1 MKKRIKNQQ
10 LVMEEEKE
18 VSPVWFAI
26 AVTMAVFFLFNV
38 LMAIIWVLLP
48 DDLCFP
54 PFSAHQAALRA
65 ARYHNRPQ
73 AYAYTAQSYYSL
85 RSVYVDGSRSR
96 QVTVFNGYVETDEDF
111 DAWAYWATDSE
122 ETLGNSAF
130 GRLQSQSQS
139 LRSGQTQGQF
149 QYYRQ
154 HDLHS
159 NAGTAVTGSAASS
172 TRGLG
177 YHRNERAQLP
187 SPASTLTGARG
198 HAARLALGIRPEYN
212 PEPRMEASPD
222 GAPPRYSQLPR
233 EVHCSLHPRVYPYP
247 QTPPPVRTWGHGS
260 AATIRPV
267 VENHRRETG
276 ASQDKVYVKPKAE
289 SIGESDSD

>member
-1 MKKRIKNQQ
+1 ILNSPK
-10 LVMEEEKE
+10 MEDDKKE

-26 AVTMAVFFLFNV
+26 AVVMAVLFLLNI
-38 LMAIIWVLLP
+38 LMAAIWVLLP

-54 PFSAHQAALRA
+54 PFSAHEAALRA
-65 ARYHNRPQ
+65 ARYRRPQ

-85 RSVYVDGSRSR
+85 RSVYVDGSRAR

-122 ETLGNSAF
+122 ETLGTSAF
-130 GRLQSQSQS
+130 PRLQSQSQS
-139 LRSGQTQGQF
+139 LARSAQTQGQF

-154 HDLHS
+154 HDLLS
-159 NAGTAVTGSAASS
+159 TASSAGTGSASVSASS
-172 TRGLG
+172 GRDIG
-177 YHRNERAQLP
+177 YQRNERAQLP
-187 SPASTLTGARG
+187 STNTLTDARYQ
-198 HAARLALGIRPEYN
+198 AARTALGLADYN
-212 PEPRMEASPD
+212 PEPRMEASSD

-233 EVHCSLHPRVYPYP
+233 EVNFNMQHPRVYPYP

-260 AATIRPV
+260 TATIRPV
-267 VENHRRETG
+267 VESHRREAG
-276 ASQDKVYVKPKAE
+276 AASQSNSYVKPKAE

>member
-1 MKKRIKNQQ
+1 
-10 LVMEEEKE
+10 MEEEKE

-26 AVTMAVFFLFNV
+26 TVTMAVFFLFNV
-38 LMAIIWVLLP
+38 LMAAIWVLLP

-65 ARYHNRPQ
+65 ARYRSRLPQ
-73 AYAYTAQSYYSL
+73 AHVYYTAQSYYSL

-122 ETLGNSAF
+122 ETLGGSAF
-130 GRLQSQSQS
+130 GRRLHQSQSQSQS
-139 LRSGQTQGQF
+139 LRSGQTQAQF

-159 NAGTAVTGSAASS
+159 TAGSSARETGYQLPSSSSSSAASIV
-172 TRGLG
+172 
-177 YHRNERAQLP
+177 
-187 SPASTLTGARG
+187 TGARG
-198 HAARLALGIRPEYN
+198 HAARLALGMRSEYN
-212 PEPRMEASPD
+212 PEPRMESSPNE
-222 GAPPRYSQLPR
+222 APPPRYSQIPR
-233 EVHCSLHPRVYPYP
+233 EVNCGLHPRAYPYP
-247 QTPPPVRTWGHGS
+247 QTPPPVRTWGHGGS
-260 AATIRPV
+260 TATIRPV

-276 ASQDKVYVKPKAE
+276 ASQTEGYVKPKAE
-289 SIGESDSD
+289 SIGEGDSD

>member
-1 MKKRIKNQQ
+1 
-10 LVMEEEKE
+10 MEEEQE

-26 AVTMAVFFLFNV
+26 AVVMAVFFLFNI

-65 ARYHNRPQ
+65 ARYRPQ

-85 RSVYVDGSRSR
+85 LSVYVDGSRSR
-96 QVTVFNGYVETDEDF
+96 QVTVFNGYVETDEDL
-111 DAWAYWATDSE
+111 DGWAYWATDSE
-122 ETLGNSAF
+122 ETLGNAAF
-130 GRLQSQSQS
+130 GRLQAQAQAR
-139 LRSGQTQGQF
+139 LGSGQTQGQF

-159 NAGTAVTGSAASS
+159 NASTAVTGSASS
-172 TRGLG
+172 GREIG
-177 YHRNERAQLP
+177 YQRNERAQLP
-187 SPASTLTGARG
+187 SASAVTGARDQ
-198 HAARLALGIRPEYN
+198 AARIGLGMVEYD
-212 PEPRMEASPD
+212 PEPRMEPCPD
-222 GAPPRYSQLPR
+222 GAPPRYSQIPR
-233 EVHCSLHPRVYPYP
+233 EVNFSMHPRVYPYP

-276 ASQDKVYVKPKAE
+276 ASQTKEYIKPKAE
-289 SIGESDSD
+289 SIGESDAD